1 MHEFELD
8 MFYQFK
14 EEELERLLVI
24 KQIKSRSINQ
34 RSGACKLGIT
44 ARQLRRI
51 MDRYKHEGSSGVQS
65 RPRGGN
71 RAHSKE
77 FKESVLSTVR
87 QKYIDFGPTFAAE
100 KLYEYHNLKINRE
113 TLRQWMIEAE
123 IWKSKVPHKE
133 RIHQSRDRRPEFGE
147 LVQLDGS
154 HHDWFEGRRAKCCL
168 LVLIDDATSRLVSM
182 RFEESETTNGYFEAI
197 KYHLLNHGRPLAYYS
212 DKHSVFRTT
221 RKDGLYQD
229 TQVHRA
235 LRQLNIELI
244 CAHSSQAKGR
254 VERANQ
260 TLQDRLIKEMR
271 LRNICTIHDA
281 NAYIPEFM
289 ASYNAKFSVEPARP
303 TDAHRK
309 VQHTSQTLDRVLS
322 KHYKR
327 KLTKNLEFSFN
338 SNLYKTKRPD
348 AGRRYRYAEIDVFES
363 TRGELTVLCKDEIL
377 EFEQLHKDIK
387 PPVIVDRKGLDVVF
401 EKCIYPNA
409 QENSCYPQG
418 PQPKK
423 TSFAIQKQLVDCG
436 LVDNTMALS

>member
-1 MHEFELD
+1 

-14 EEELERLLVI
+14 EEELERLLII
-24 KQIKSRSINQ
+24 KQIKTRSINQ
-34 RSGACKLGIT
+34 RSGALKLGVT
-44 ARQLRRI
+44 PRQLRRI
-51 MDRYKHEGSSGVQS
+51 MHRYNHEGVNGIQP
-65 RPRGGN
+65 RARGGN
-71 RAHSKE
+71 RAHSKA
-77 FKESVLSTVR
+77 FKDTVLCTVR

-100 KLYEYHNLKINRE
+100 KLYENDDLKINRE

-123 IWKSKVPHKE
+123 IWKAKAPHKQ

-147 LVQLDGS
+147 LIQLDGS

-229 TQVHRA
+229 TQLHRA

-271 LRNICTIHDA
+271 LRNISTIAEA
-281 NAYIPEFM
+281 NAYIPEFII
-289 ASYNAKFSVEPARP
+289 SYNAKFSVEPAHP

-309 VQHTSQTLDRVLS
+309 VQHTSQMLEQVLS
-322 KHYKR
+322 KHHKR

-338 SNLYKTKRPD
+338 GNLYKIKRPD
-348 AGRRYRYAEIDVFES
+348 AGRRYQYAEVDVFES
-363 TRGELTVLCKDEIL
+363 PRAELTVLCKGEIL
-377 EFEQLHKDIK
+377 EFEQIHKNIK
-387 PPVIVDRKGLDVVF
+387 PAVIADRKGLDVVF
-401 EKCIYPNA
+401 EKCIYPKS
-409 QENSCYPQG
+409 QDDLYYQQG
-418 PQPKK
+418 PQPLK
-423 TSFAIQKQLVDCG
+423 TSFAIQKQQVGLWTCG
-436 LVDNTMALS
+436 

>member
-1 MHEFELD
+1 
-8 MFYQFK
+8 MFYQLK
-14 EEELERLLVI
+14 EAELERLLII
-24 KQIKSRSINQ
+24 KQIKTRSINQ
-34 RSGACKLGIT
+34 RTGALKLGVT
-44 ARQLRRI
+44 ERQLRRI
-51 MDRYKHEGSSGVQS
+51 MHRYKHEGTNGIKP
-65 RPRGGN
+65 RARGGN

-77 FKESVLSTVR
+77 FKDQVIGKVR
-87 QKYIDFGPTFAAE
+87 QQYIDFGPTFAAE
-100 KLYEYHNLKINRE
+100 KLCECDDLKINRE

-123 IWKSKVPHKE
+123 IWKAKAPHKQ

-147 LVQLDGS
+147 LIQLDGS

-168 LVLIDDATSRLVSM
+168 LVLIDDATSRLVSI

-197 KYHLLNHGRPLAYYS
+197 KYHLKNHGRPLAYYS

-221 RKDGLYQD
+221 RKDGLYKD

-289 ASYNAKFSVEPARP
+289 ASYNAKFSVEPTRP
-303 TDAHRK
+303 KDAHRK
-309 VQHTSQTLDRVLS
+309 LQHTSQNLDSVLS
-322 KHYKR
+322 KHHKR

-338 SNLYKTKRPD
+338 GNLYKIKRPD
-348 AGRRYRYAEIDVFES
+348 AGRRYQYAEVDIFES
-363 TRGELTVLCKDEIL
+363 TRADLTVLCKDEIL
-377 EFEQLHKDIK
+377 EFEQIHTNIK
-387 PPVIVDRKGLDVVF
+387 PPVIVGRKGLDVVF
-401 EKCIYPNA
+401 EKSIYPKSQDNL
-409 QENSCYPQG
+409 CYQQG
-418 PQPKK
+418 PQPPKP
-423 TSFAIQKQLVDCG
+423 SFAIQKQLVDCG
-436 LVDNTMALS
+436 LVDNTATPS